1 MLVTDGVPPHLSH
14 ATAGLV
20 VRTAADVEAA
30 ANARARRH
38 PTGVVKSKS
47 TLCFSQ
53 DEEPAMTITTLARR
67 HDNGSAIRA
76 TTAPLFWPVCGRC
89 ASAMDLARIRAAHD
103 RLHVLCRCPVDRI
116 TTEMVFAR
124 RAGRRR
130 RGRPRRPVTLL
141 AGPAAE
147 PRARCGCGKEGG
159 FAVVDV
165 FVAHEVEL
173 SCVAL
178 ACGHEFE
185 VHMPG
190 TCDLDVEDD
199 QDKYRVR
206 DYEKHK

>member
-1 MLVTDGVPPHLSH
+1 MLVTDGVPSHLSH

-30 ANARARRH
+30 ANASARRH

-67 HDNGSAIRA
+67 HDNGTTIRA
-76 TTAPLFWPVCGRC
+76 TTAPLFWPECGRC
-89 ASAMDLARIRAAHD
+89 AAAMELAQLSNTAHERI
-103 RLHVLCRCPVDRI
+103 LVVRCPVDRI

-130 RGRPRRPVTLL
+130 RGRPRHPVTIL

-199 QDKYRVR
+199 HDKYRVR
-206 DYEKHK
+206 DHEKHK